1 MQVLN
6 VALVV
11 LGADLLVT
19 VGTAAVQVTLTV
31 RDSSIFCLFFFFLTN
46 PSRLLLTVYRFISF

>member
-31 RDSSIFCLFFFFLTN
+31 RDSSIFCLFFSFF
-46 PSRLLLTVYRFISF
+46 

>member
-31 RDSSIFCLFFFFLTN
+31 RDSSIFCLFFLFSNEL
-46 PSRLLLTVYRFISF
+46 I